1 MEEQFEKTYHDIE
14 KKHFWFRSRRDYIIS
29 ILKEFPRDIK
39 ILDIGSSS
47 GILLNE
53 LVEIGF
59 DVKNLYGVDIS
70 ENAIR
75 NCKLNGIENS
85 FVMDAQNIT
94 LDEKFDVI
102 IASDCLEHLKDD
114 AKALNNWN
122 SLLKKD
128 GTLLVFVP
136 AFMSLWS
143 EHDVV
148 NMHYRRYIKKE
159 LVTRLLNANFKIEKA
174 SYWNFFL
181 FFPVYLYRSLSR
193 LKSTNDKHQSGD
205 LKEPSFFNHV
215 LYLLIKF
222 ENLLLGYLNFTVG
235 VSTFCIAKKQ

>member
-1 MEEQFEKTYHDIE
+1 MEVEFEKTYHDIE

-29 ILKEFPRDIK
+29 LLKEYPKNIK

-53 LVEIGF
+53 LVDLGF
-59 DVKNLYGVDIS
+59 KVENLYGVDIS
-70 ENAIR
+70 ENAIK
-75 NCKLNGIENS
+75 NCKLNGIANS

-94 LDEKFDVI
+94 LDQKFDVI

-122 SLLKKD
+122 GLLKSD

-148 NMHYRRYIKKE
+148 NMHYRRYVKKD
-159 LVTRLLNANFKIEKA
+159 LVKSLQDANFKIDKA

-181 FFPVYLYRSLSR
+181 FFPIYIYRWLSR
-193 LKSTNDKHQSGD
+193 LKSSKGNNNSGD
-205 LKEPSFFNHV
+205 LEQPSFFNHL
-215 LYLLIKF
+215 LYSLIKF
-222 ENLLLGYLNFTVG
+222 ENTLLKHVNFPVG
-235 VSTFCIAKKQ
+235 VSTFCIAKQR

>member
-1 MEEQFEKTYHDIE
+1 MEVEFEKTYHDIE

-29 ILKEFPRDIK
+29 LLKEYPKNIK

-53 LVEIGF
+53 LVDLGF
-59 DVKNLYGVDIS
+59 NVENLYGLDIS
-70 ENAIR
+70 ENAIK
-75 NCKLNGIENS
+75 NCKLNGIANS

-94 LDEKFDVI
+94 LDQKFDVI

-122 SLLKKD
+122 GLLKED

-148 NMHYRRYIKKE
+148 NMHYRRYIKKD
-159 LVTRLLNANFKIEKA
+159 LVKSLQDANFKIEKA

-181 FFPVYLYRSLSR
+181 FFPIYIYRGLSR
-193 LKSTNDKHQSGD
+193 LKSSNGNNNSGD
-205 LKEPSFFNHV
+205 LEQPSFFNNV

-222 ENLLLGYLNFTVG
+222 ENTLLKHINFPVG
-235 VSTFCIAKKQ
+235 VSTFCIAKKR